1 MLIYKVLLQRMPKF
15 LFSLGTFK
23 YSTYNVRSQDI
34 LAQAAPLNNAE
45 LSQTR
50 LKKTFALYK

>member
-1 MLIYKVLLQRMPKF
+1 MPNF

-34 LAQAAPLNNAE
+34 LAQVAPRNNAE

-50 LKKTFALYK
+50 LKKTALYK